1 MMNQM
6 LTIIKQQTEITS
18 LIKGMNSKTDQMRV
32 KLQDCRDVINKKGQ
46 SLQKLQESA
55 LITSPLPPNFAT
67 ISSRKR
73 AHTSNDGTERKQLA
87 HATNDTGRGPP
98 RTCIF
103 CSRRHAST
111 QCNRYNKRTSR
122 LLRLDTENMCTYCG
136 SKEHRHINC
145 QHKFRQCK
153 YCTQSHMSALCDL
166 IFVGPRNEFCATT
179 AEALAGNKSQQ
190 MHGKLNA
197 VQPSR

>member
-1 MMNQM
+1 EPGGIIIRGTTETNADADPQDKNTSERVKLISQAAGSMHKNIDDIKQQWDSTVSEVGNYFRIISEQLRSKARRQENDDQM

-32 KLQDCRDVINKKGQ
+32 KLQDCRDVINKKGV
-46 SLQKLQESA
+46 SVD
-55 LITSPLPPNFAT
+55 
-67 ISSRKR
+67 
-73 AHTSNDGTERKQLA
+73 H
-87 HATNDTGRGPP
+87 
-98 RTCIF
+98 
-103 CSRRHAST
+103 
-111 QCNRYNKRTSR
+111 
-122 LLRLDTENMCTYCG
+122 MCTYCG